1 MSADT
6 LSTPGP
12 LSGMRSGLTWDN
24 LTVQDLLAIGAA
36 LAARYADQ
44 NHITMPPEQL
54 AELVNDLPGFQAGDT
69 TPEDF
74 ILSAIASAWIY
85 AVEGFDDSSPYEGQS

>member
-1 MSADT
+1 
-6 LSTPGP
+6 
-12 LSGMRSGLTWDN
+12 
-24 LTVQDLLAIGAA
+24 
-36 LAARYADQ
+36 
-44 NHITMPPEQL
+44 
-54 AELVNDLPGFQAGDT
+54 LPGFQAGDT